1 MSSIASICTVIKHE
15 FKEIETK
22 LALLALSSKKQNE
35 FIEMLYYI
43 LENDTPLFF
52 ELFGGQL
59 LKIPSK
65 NEFLK
70 AENSIRLFLY
80 TVAHL
85 NKPNPFI
92 YTSYKFGI
100 YMDRVYS
107 NFIDNYN
114 IFIKNKPDNEI
125 ELDVTIDDLEKLEE
139 MYYNA
144 KESLEKIKKDSALNK
159 RYSKGSGN
167 KKGDSD
173 YNSEDIPN
181 SAVLPEEVPNE
192 DAYSYLETEF
202 DYSIDENEDLS
213 NLNEE
218 SEDDSKQLSL
228 F

>member
-1 MSSIASICTVIKHE
+1 
-15 FKEIETK
+15 
-22 LALLALSSKKQNE
+22 
-35 FIEMLYYI
+35 MLYYI

-70 AENSIRLFLY
+70 AENSVRLFLY

-85 NKPNPFI
+85 KKQDPFI

-100 YMDRVYS
+100 YMDRVYA

-125 ELDVTIDDLEKLEE
+125 DLDVTIDDLERLEE
-139 MYYNA
+139 MYYSA
-144 KESLEKIKKDSALNK
+144 KESLDKIKKDATLNK
-159 RYSKGSGN
+159 RYTRGSSSKRKS
-167 KKGDSD
+167 DSD
-173 YNSEDIPN
+173 NDNVEIPN
-181 SAVLPEEVPNE
+181 SAILQDEVSNE

-202 DYSIDENEDLS
+202 DYNIDDIEDLS
-213 NLNEE
+213 TSNKDDK
-218 SEDDSKQLSL
+218 DDSKQLSL

>member
-22 LALLALSSKKQNE
+22 LALLALASKKQNE

-159 RYSKGSGN
+159 RYSKGSG
-167 KKGDSD
+167 KRKGDSD

-202 DYSIDENEDLS
+202 DYNIDENEDLS
-213 NLNEE
+213 NLSEE
-218 SEDDSKQLSL
+218 EEDDSKQLSL